1 MKTIQLYRPVGLKE
15 MELIA
20 ASNFSVFPPRLSWQ
34 PIFYPVMNLQYAE
47 DIAKQWNAI
56 DEFSGY
62 CGIVTTFKVAADYI
76 QNFEIQNVGAVH
88 HDELWI
94 PSEELETFNKNIS
107 GKIEMVKVFFGDLCS
122 QDTKSK
128 IQDFQSKLTNLKD

>member
-34 PIFYPVMNLQYAE
+34 PVFYPVMNLQYAE
-47 DIAKQWNAI
+47 DIAKQWNTI

-62 CGIVTTFKVAADYI
+62 CGIVTTFKVKADYI

-94 PSEELETFNKNIS
+94 PSEELEVFNENIS
-107 GKIEMVKVFFGDLCS
+107 GKIEIVKMFFGEKFTYNSSSIIS
-122 QDTKSK
+122 QE
-128 IQDFQSKLTNLKD
+128 LKEFIK